1 MIKLTRCKNC
11 GSSKFKV
18 STYTRL
24 VMPYEKYTGEITK
37 ELLAEDDIKI
47 RESPSIITRLF
58 CAECGED
65 VQEDINLDELTT
77 KELCTE
83 LQQRVEELEQFR
95 EKVNTEEFNKSII
108 NNTPDY
114 Y

>member
-18 STYTRL
+18 STYTK
-24 VMPYEKYTGEITK
+24 VIMPYEKYTGEITK
-37 ELLAEDDIKI
+37 KLLEDEEVHVCDF
-47 RESPSIITRLF
+47 PSIITRLF

-65 VQEDINLDELTT
+65 VQEDINLDELATR
-77 KELCTE
+77 ELCTE
-83 LQQRVEELEQFR
+83 LQQRVEDLEQFR

>member
-11 GSSKFKV
+11 GSLKFKV

-37 ELLAEDDIKI
+37 ELLADEDVHM

-65 VQEDINLDELTT
+65 VQVDINLEELTT
-77 KELCTE
+77 RELCTE
-83 LQQRVEELEQFR
+83 LQQRVESLEEFR
-95 EKVNTEEFNKSII
+95 EKVNTAEFEKSII
-108 NNTPDY
+108 NNTPDFY
-114 Y
+114 